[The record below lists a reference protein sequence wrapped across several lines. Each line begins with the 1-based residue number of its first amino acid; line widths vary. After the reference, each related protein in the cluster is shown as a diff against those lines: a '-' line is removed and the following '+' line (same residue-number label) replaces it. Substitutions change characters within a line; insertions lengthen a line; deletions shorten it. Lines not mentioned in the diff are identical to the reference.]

1 MRTNKK
7 IIPQL
12 SIDCFEGAFTTRF
25 SKGFRFPGESHEMWE
40 IDCVLSGELG
50 ITSETEVFRCR
61 AYEMVVH
68 PAGNFH
74 TCYCESSQGVEI
86 LTVSF
91 YVDESDPMVPKGKH
105 LLNKNEKMLIDIIKA
120 QIEKTDNNS
129 VLFIDEDKASLQ
141 IIKNSVESLCLSV
154 YSRDPKSSSPR
165 EEQEAKLFSDIAYY
179 LKQKVDDALNVEQIC
194 RDCGIGRTALKML
207 FTRFAGEGVMKYYN
221 RLRTKRAIELIE
233 QGHQMKSISEIMNF
247 SSQYYFS
254 DFFRR
259 QTGIPPTKYS
269 NNH

>member
-1 MRTNKK
+1 MCTSKE
-7 IIPQL
+7 ILPQL
-12 SIDCFEGAFTTRF
+12 SINRFEGAFTARF

-40 IDCVLSGELG
+40 IDCVLNGELG
-50 ITSETEVFRCR
+50 ITSETEVFHCR
-61 AYEMVVH
+61 AYEMVIH

-74 TCYCESSQGVEI
+74 TCYCENSQGVEI

-91 YVDESDPMVPKGKH
+91 YADEIEPKIPKGKH

-120 QIEKTDNNS
+120 QIEKAENNS
-129 VLFIDEDKASLQ
+129 VLFIDEEKASLQ
-141 IIKNSVESLCLSV
+141 IIKNCVESLCLSV
-154 YSRDPKSSSPR
+154 FSRDPKSSSPR
-165 EEQEAKLFSDIAYY
+165 EEQEAKLFSDVAYY
-179 LKQKVDDALNVEQIC
+179 LKTKVDDALNVERIC

-221 RLRTKRAIELIE
+221 RLRTKRAIELME
-233 QGHQMKSISEIMNF
+233 QGNQMKTISEIMNF

-259 QTGIPPTKYS
+259 QTGVPPTKYS
-269 NNH
+269 K

>member
-25 SKGFRFPGESHEMWE
+25 TKGYRFPGESHEMWE

-50 ITSETEVFRCR
+50 ITSETEVFHCR
-61 AYEMVVH
+61 SYELVIH

-74 TCYCESSQGVEI
+74 TCYCENSQGVEI

-91 YVDESDPMVPKGKH
+91 YVDGIDPMIPRGKH
-105 LLNKNEKMLIDIIKA
+105 LLNKNEKMLIDIIKT

-129 VLFIDEDKASLQ
+129 VLFIDENKTSLQ
-141 IIKNSVESLCLSV
+141 IIKNSVESLCLSI
-154 YSRDPKSSSPR
+154 YSRDAKSSSPR

-179 LKQKVDDALNVEQIC
+179 LKQKVDNALNVEQIC

-221 RLRTKRAIELIE
+221 RLRVKRAIELIE
-233 QGHQMKSISEIMNF
+233 EGNQMKTISEIMNF

-259 QTGIPPTKYS
+259 QTGLPPTKHS
-269 NNH
+269 K